1 MGQSPYNQKQ
11 LDPENQHMEDLDP
24 IKLKAEL
31 DNFKKEKEKIRKLMG
46 QIGGKE
52 QAERDKWINILFI
65 AAIALLGI
73 NDLLHHIWHA
83 RVPIDTEFS
92 LVIAILLVS
101 IKIIWMM
108 HKSTKVEHF
117 QFWILNSIE
126 FRLNDVAKQLRNLEN
141 TVIDYHTDP
150 ERDDADHEAVTETE
164 ESDPGKPGPS

>member
-1 MGQSPYNQKQ
+1 
-11 LDPENQHMEDLDP
+11 MEDLDP

-31 DNFKKEKEKIRKLMG
+31 DNFKREKEKIRQLMG

-52 QAERDKWINILFI
+52 QAERDKWVNTVFI
-65 AAIALLGI
+65 IAIALLAL
-73 NDLLHHIWHA
+73 NDVLHHIWHI

-101 IKIIWMM
+101 MKIIWMM

-126 FRLNDVAKQLRNLEN
+126 FRLNDVAKQLRNLEK
-141 TVIDYHTDP
+141 T
-150 ERDDADHEAVTETE
+150 VTEYHSDEVDEDELEQEIIPAINEME
-164 ESDPGKPGPS
+164 EVVPEKDSENKA

>member
-1 MGQSPYNQKQ
+1 
-11 LDPENQHMEDLDP
+11 MEELDP

-52 QAERDKWINILFI
+52 QAERDKWINTLFI
-65 AAIALLGI
+65 IAIALLGI

-126 FRLNDVAKQLRNLEN
+126 FRLNDVAKQLRNLEM
-141 TVIDYHTDP
+141 TVIDYHSDP
-150 ERDDADHEAVTETE
+150 ELEQPLGESITEKE
-164 ESDPGKPGPS
+164 ESDPEKTGPS

>member
-1 MGQSPYNQKQ
+1 
-11 LDPENQHMEDLDP
+11 MEDLDP

-31 DNFKKEKEKIRKLMG
+31 DNFKKEKEKIRQLMG

-52 QAERDKWINILFI
+52 QAERDKWVNIVFI

-73 NDLLHHIWHA
+73 NDLLHHIWHV

-126 FRLNDVAKQLRNLEN
+126 FRLNDVAKQLRNLEK
-141 TVIDYHTDP
+141 TVIDYHADP
-150 ERDDADHEAVTETE
+150 ELEEPILDAINEMEGPDRER
-164 ESDPGKPGPS
+164 SGPSSP

>member
-1 MGQSPYNQKQ
+1 
-11 LDPENQHMEDLDP
+11 MEDLDP

-52 QAERDKWINILFI
+52 QAERDKWINTLFI
-65 AAIALLGI
+65 AAIVLLGI
-73 NDLLHHIWHA
+73 NDILHHIWHI

-101 IKIIWMM
+101 MKIIWMM

-126 FRLNDVAKQLRNLEN
+126 FRLNDVAKQLRNLEQ
-141 TVIDYHTDP
+141 TVIEYHSEEETGEPDP
-150 ERDDADHEAVTETE
+150 GSITEKEAP
-164 ESDPGKPGPS
+164 DPGKSDPS

>member
-1 MGQSPYNQKQ
+1 
-11 LDPENQHMEDLDP
+11 MEDLDP

-52 QAERDKWINILFI
+52 QAERDKWINTIFI
-65 AAIALLGI
+65 IAIVLLGI
-73 NDLLHHIWHA
+73 NDLLHHIWHI

-126 FRLNDVAKQLRNLEN
+126 FRLNDVAKQLRNLEK
-141 TVIDYHTDP
+141 TVIDYH
-150 ERDDADHEAVTETE
+150 
-164 ESDPGKPGPS
+164 SDPDLEEPILDAINGKEEPGREKNSPSSA